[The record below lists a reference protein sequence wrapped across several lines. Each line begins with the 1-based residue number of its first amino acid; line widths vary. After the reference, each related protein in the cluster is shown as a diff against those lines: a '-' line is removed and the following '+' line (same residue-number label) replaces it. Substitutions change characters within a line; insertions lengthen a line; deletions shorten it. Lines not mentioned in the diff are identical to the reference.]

1 MYLVFFADI
10 NSLGS
15 SASKILKLVDLTVST
30 ITLEDKFDTICL
42 VLVYGHCNEIIIFV
56 KKKKKLFTVEY
67 LKINISG
74 KINFKINNFK
84 INMGSIT
91 AIEEKINIK
100 RINDRFVL
108 YTRVNML
115 I

>member
-1 MYLVFFADI
+1 
-10 NSLGS
+10 
-15 SASKILKLVDLTVST
+15 
-30 ITLEDKFDTICL
+30 
-42 VLVYGHCNEIIIFV
+42 
-56 KKKKKLFTVEY
+56 
-67 LKINISG
+67 
-74 KINFKINNFK
+74 
-84 INMGSIT
+84 MGSIT